1 MTNSLDML
9 KHQLEVFQV
18 CDSTFPIGSFNH
30 SYGMETYLREGVMD
44 NEDSFLE
51 WLNIFLQTQFKYSEG
66 LGIRLSY
73 QALQENDIQRLWEY
87 DRILTVSSVAK
98 ETRDGAKMIAKQMI
112 KIILSLFDIPLLKE
126 YQQHVQEKESFGH
139 PAITFAIFAYHQSLS
154 LDEAIVYYGYS
165 ILSTMVQNA
174 VRSIP
179 IGQQPGQIAL
189 KRSFKQLIKVTQEI
203 HQLSENELG
212 ANMPGMELSQM
223 KHEIQVF
230 RLFMS

>member
-1 MTNSLDML
+1 MTNSLNML

-73 QALQENDIQRLWEY
+73 QALQENDIQKLWEY

-126 YQQHVQEKESFGH
+126 YQQRVQEKESFGH
-139 PAITFAIFAYHQSLS
+139 PAITFAIFSYHQSLS
-154 LDEAIVYYGYS
+154 LDESIVYYGYS